1 MHMKLRFRNYFW
13 GLFFIFFA
21 AFIIVSQID
30 RENVFAKIG
39 FWSILAT
46 VFFVAIFIKSITSLN
61 FFGIFVPLA
70 FLYSIYQEPLSLPE
84 ISFWT
89 LLLAAV
95 LLSIGLQML
104 FRRRKRIIKFSKKHD
119 KIVSHEGETL
129 SGNRLYAKATFCESS
144 KYLHS
149 DNLIEG
155 EFIVKCGEMN
165 LYFDQVQLSPD
176 GAEVFLDCTLGT
188 MNLYLPKH
196 WQVKDKLHAVIGNIS
211 NNPSSQ
217 NVNGPELT
225 LKGEVR
231 AGNIDIHYI

>member
-104 FRRRKRIIKFSKKHD
+104 FRRRKRIIKYNKKYDKFGNHD
-119 KIVSHEGETL
+119 GETL
-129 SGNRLYAKATFCESS
+129 SGNRLYARASFCESS

-155 EFIVKCGEMN
+155 EFNVFFGAMN
-165 LYFDQVQLSPD
+165 VYFDQVQLSPN
-176 GAEVFLDCTLGT
+176 GAEVFLNCTFGS
-188 MNLYLPKH
+188 MEVYLPRH
-196 WQVKDKLHAVIGNIS
+196 WQVKDKLHATLGNIE
-211 NNPSSQ
+211 NNRPSE
-217 NVNGPELT
+217 NVNGPLIT
-225 LKGEVR
+225 LNGEVR
-231 AGNIDIHYI
+231 FGNIEIHYI